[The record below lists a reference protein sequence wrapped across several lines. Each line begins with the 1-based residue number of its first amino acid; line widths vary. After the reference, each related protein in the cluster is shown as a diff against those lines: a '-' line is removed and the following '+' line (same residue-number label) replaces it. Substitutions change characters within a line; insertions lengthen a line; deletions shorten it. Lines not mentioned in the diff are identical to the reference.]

1 MKLKTNIKCAGCV
14 EKVTPYLNETVGSNQ
29 WSVDL
34 QSADKVL
41 TVSNNN
47 TDADKVAEALAKAGY
62 KAESIRE

>member
-47 TDADKVAEALAKAGY
+47 TNADKVTEALAKAGY